1 MSNPIGDESYFD
13 LHITGVGYLN
23 RIREV
28 KVKKGQ
34 SFLACDIVAL
44 NGPISSPEYRRF
56 DLRVTGEEAKQLVRG
71 CAKALE
77 ENMKVLVGFRLG
89 DPWLDTFT
97 YSKGTNAGQL
107 GVSFKARL
115 LLLNWIK
122 VDGILIFKHK
132 PTESDGN
139 PDNETSQA
147 LKLQPD
153 PAGPGAP
160 YT

>member
-1 MSNPIGDESYFD
+1 LSIPIGDESYFD
-13 LHITGVGYLN
+13 LHITGIGYLN

-34 SFLACDIVAL
+34 SFLACDIAAL
-44 NGPISSPEYRRF
+44 NGPVNSPEYRRF

-89 DPWLDTFT
+89 DPWVDTFT
-97 YSKGTNAGQL
+97 YTKGANAGQL

-115 LLLNWIK
+115 LLLSWIK
-122 VDGILIFKHK
+122 VDGVLIFKHK

-139 PDNETSQA
+139 QSNEVSHARRPLPD
-147 LKLQPD
+147 L
-153 PAGPGAP
+153 AGPCEP